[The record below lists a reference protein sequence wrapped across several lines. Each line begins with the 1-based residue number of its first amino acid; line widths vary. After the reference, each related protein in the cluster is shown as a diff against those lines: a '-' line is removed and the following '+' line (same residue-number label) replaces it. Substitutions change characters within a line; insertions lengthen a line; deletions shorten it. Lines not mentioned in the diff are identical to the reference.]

1 MCQSLRSI
9 VIPNLRNTHETS
21 QIGDSWIPWRASRAT
36 THNVRVP
43 SITTHASYDDVPYEA
58 GLSPRTHPQTAAV
71 IGQLFGLKPA
81 GVASA
86 RVLEIGCGPGNN
98 LLPMAYS
105 LPGASFVGIDLSA
118 RHIEAAAESAARLGL
133 RNARFL
139 EADVRDYVPD
149 QAFDYVICHGVFSWV
164 PPETRAAI
172 LETCRRAL
180 SPQGIAYLSYNA
192 MPGWHVRG
200 AFREMLRAHARFF
213 PTPRERVEQARAF
226 ASFLVDSTSQLTGG
240 SSYNAAYHTM
250 LQEELSIIQRFPDFY
265 VMHEHLADENHPLY
279 FLDALDEISA
289 HGLRYLGDANFST
302 MLTENLPR
310 DVAQKLD
317 AIAPTRELIE
327 QYRDFVVDRHFR
339 ESLLVRDD
347 VTLDGQLDARAVRHL
362 AARALLTTTQEG
374 AWNIPQAA
382 GLHRR
387 VESPLV
393 VAILEALA
401 DAMPRSLTFDE
412 LQSTLASPAWPAGLA
427 VEDRADHLAAVL
439 LSLFASDAV
448 ELRCWEPLVA
458 GNVGERPRVFQPAAV
473 LRTELGVPSPHHTLL
488 GFDSATLWLLPYA
501 DGTRTVAELAA
512 ILNEQ
517 VEQGVVSVER
527 ADAANG
533 PSTSLTE
540 DVVTDALEQLRRA
553 GMLEA
558 GPPSLA
564 VPR

>member
-1 MCQSLRSI
+1 M
-9 VIPNLRNTHETS
+9 
-21 QIGDSWIPWRASRAT
+21 
-36 THNVRVP
+36 P

-86 RVLEIGCGPGNN
+86 RVLEIGCGAGNN

-105 LPGASFVGIDLSA
+105 LPNASFVGIDLSA
-118 RHIEAAAESAARLGL
+118 RHIAAAAEGANRLAL

-139 EADVRDYVPD
+139 QADVRDYVPD
-149 QAFDYVICHGVFSWV
+149 QEFDYVICHGVFSWV
-164 PPETRAAI
+164 PPETRSAI

-180 SPQGIAYLSYNA
+180 SPEGIAYVSYNA

-226 ASFLVDSTSQLTGG
+226 ASFLVDSTSQLTSGT
-240 SSYNAAYHTM
+240 SYNAAYHTM
-250 LQEELSIIQRFPDFY
+250 LQEELAIIQRFPDFY
-265 VMHEHLADENHPLY
+265 VMHEHLADDNHPLY
-279 FLDALDEISA
+279 FLDFLDEISS
-289 HGLRYLGDANFST
+289 HRLRYLGDANFST

-310 DVAQKLD
+310 DVAAKLD

-347 VTLDGQLDARAVRHL
+347 VELEGQLDAGALRHFAATAVL
-362 AARALLTTTQEG
+362 APAQDG

-401 DAMPRSLTFDE
+401 AAMPRSLTFDE
-412 LQSTLASPAWPAGLA
+412 LQSALPSPAWPGDVAA
-427 VEDRADHLAAVL
+427 PARPDHLAAVL

-448 ELRCWEPLVA
+448 ELRCWEPQVA
-458 GNVGERPRVFQPAAV
+458 GEIGERPRVFQPAAV
-473 LRTELGVPSPHHTLL
+473 LPTELGVPSPHHTIL

-501 DGTRTVAELAA
+501 DGTRTVAELAD
-512 ILNEQ
+512 ILDEQ
-517 VEQGVVSVER
+517 VRQGRVSVER
-527 ADAANG
+527 ADAADG
-533 PSTSLTE
+533 PRTSLNE
-540 DVVTDALEQLRRA
+540 DVVANALEQLRFA

-558 GPPSLA
+558 GPPSPA
-564 VPR
+564 VPQ